1 MQCQVL
7 QTKICHFCRI
17 VEGQSLQCGT
27 FYDLFGE
34 LEMTQHYFNPNFRD
48 QEITQSG
55 PYVFKFGVIV
65 VDESAKKTVGPILTN
80 FYGCKEI
87 SAKQAAT
94 HLKKAAADSQEAQ
107 AAAEEAERQE
117 AEAKEAAA
125 KEAAAKEAAAKEAA
139 EKAAAEAEAT
149 SSETK
154 PEDKM

>member
-7 QTKICHFCRI
+7 QTKVYRFCRI
-17 VEGQSLQCGT
+17 VEGQSSQCGT

-34 LEMTQHYFNPNFRD
+34 LKMTQHYFNPNFRE
-48 QEITQSG
+48 QEVTQSG

-87 SAKQAAT
+87 SAKQAAA

-117 AEAKEAAA
+117 AAA
-125 KEAAAKEAAAKEAA
+125 KLAA
-139 EKAAAEAEAT
+139 EKAAAEAEAK

>member
-1 MQCQVL
+1 
-7 QTKICHFCRI
+7 
-17 VEGQSLQCGT
+17 
-27 FYDLFGE
+27 
-34 LEMTQHYFNPNFRD
+34 MTQHYFNPNFRE
-48 QEITQSG
+48 QEFTQSG
-55 PYVFKFGVIV
+55 PYVFKFGVIA
-65 VDESAKKTVGPILTN
+65 VDDPAKKTVGPILTN

-117 AEAKEAAA
+117 AAAKLAADKATADAEAK
-125 KEAAAKEAAAKEAA
+125 
-139 EKAAAEAEAT
+139 

>member
-1 MQCQVL
+1 
-7 QTKICHFCRI
+7 
-17 VEGQSLQCGT
+17 
-27 FYDLFGE
+27 
-34 LEMTQHYFNPNFRD
+34 MTQHYFNPNFRE

-94 HLKKAAADSQEAQ
+94 HLKKTASGSQEAQ

-117 AEAKEAAA
+117 AADADAK
-125 KEAAAKEAAAKEAA
+125 
-139 EKAAAEAEAT
+139 

-154 PEDKM
+154 PEDNM

>member
-7 QTKICHFCRI
+7 QTKIYRFVALLR
-17 VEGQSLQCGT
+17 VRARNAA
-27 FYDLFGE
+27 LFNRVGG
-34 LEMTQHYFNPNFRD
+34 LKMTQHYFNPNFRE
-48 QEITQSG
+48 QEVTQSG

-87 SAKQAAT
+87 SAKQAAA

-117 AEAKEAAA
+117 AAAKLAAEQAAAEAAA
-125 KEAAAKEAAAKEAA
+125 K
-139 EKAAAEAEAT
+139 

-154 PEDKM
+154 PEDNM

>member
-7 QTKICHFCRI
+7 QTKIYRFCRI

-27 FYDLFGE
+27 FYDQFGE
-34 LEMTQHYFNPNFRD
+34 LKMTQHYFNPNFRE

-94 HLKKAAADSQEAQ
+94 HLKKAASGSQEAQ

-117 AEAKEAAA
+117 AAAKLAAEQAAADAEAK
-125 KEAAAKEAAAKEAA
+125 
-139 EKAAAEAEAT
+139 

-154 PEDKM
+154 PEDNM

>member
-1 MQCQVL
+1 
-7 QTKICHFCRI
+7 
-17 VEGQSLQCGT
+17 
-27 FYDLFGE
+27 
-34 LEMTQHYFNPNFRD
+34 MTQHYFNPNFRE

-65 VDESAKKTVGPILTN
+65 VDESAKKTVGPILEN

-94 HLKKAAADSQEAQ
+94 HLKKAAADSVEAQ

-117 AEAKEAAA
+117 V
-125 KEAAAKEAAAKEAA
+125 AAKEAA
-139 EKAAAEAEAT
+139 EKATAEAEAK

>member
-1 MQCQVL
+1 MRCQVL
-7 QTKICHFCRI
+7 QTKVHHFCRI
-17 VEGQSLQCGT
+17 VEGQSSQCDT

-34 LEMTQHYFNPNFRD
+34 LKMTQHYFNPNFRE

-55 PYVFKFGVIV
+55 PYVFKFGVIA
-65 VDESAKKTVGPILTN
+65 VDESAKKTVEPILTN

-117 AEAKEAAA
+117 VAAKLAATEEAKPSEA
-125 KEAAAKEAAAKEAA
+125 
-139 EKAAAEAEAT
+139 
-149 SSETK
+149 K
-154 PEDKM
+154 PEDNM

>member
-7 QTKICHFCRI
+7 QTKIYHFCRI
-17 VEGQSLQCGT
+17 VEGQSLQCDT

-34 LEMTQHYFNPNFRD
+34 LKMTQHYFNPNFRE
-48 QEITQSG
+48 QEIIQSG
-55 PYVFKFGVIV
+55 PYVFKFGVIA
-65 VDESAKKTVGPILTN
+65 VDESAKKTVEPILTN

-117 AEAKEAAA
+117 VAAKLAATEEAKPSEA
-125 KEAAAKEAAAKEAA
+125 
-139 EKAAAEAEAT
+139 
-149 SSETK
+149 K
-154 PEDKM
+154 PEDNM

>member
-7 QTKICHFCRI
+7 QTKIHRFCRI

-34 LEMTQHYFNPNFRD
+34 LKMTQHYFNPNFRE
-48 QEITQSG
+48 QGITQSG

-65 VDESAKKTVGPILTN
+65 VDEQAKKTVGPILTN

-117 AEAKEAAA
+117 AAAEEAERQEAAA
-125 KEAAAKEAAAKEAA
+125 KLAA
-139 EKAAAEAEAT
+139 EQAAAEAT
-149 SSETK
+149 VKSSETK
-154 PEDKM
+154 PEDNM

>member
-7 QTKICHFCRI
+7 QTKIHHFCRI
-17 VEGQSLQCGT
+17 VEGQSSQCDT

-34 LEMTQHYFNPNFRD
+34 LKMTQYYFNSNFRD
-48 QEITQSG
+48 QEIIQSG
-55 PYVFKFGVIV
+55 PYIFKFGVIA
-65 VDESAKKTVGPILTN
+65 VDESAKKTVEPILTN

-117 AEAKEAAA
+117 VAAKSAATEEAK
-125 KEAAAKEAAAKEAA
+125 
-139 EKAAAEAEAT
+139 

-154 PEDKM
+154 PEDNM